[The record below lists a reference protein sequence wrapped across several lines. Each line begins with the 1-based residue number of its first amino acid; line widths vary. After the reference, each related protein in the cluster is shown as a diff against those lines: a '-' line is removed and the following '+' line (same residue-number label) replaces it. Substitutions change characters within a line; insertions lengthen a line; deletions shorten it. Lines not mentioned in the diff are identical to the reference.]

1 MGHLTPATAT
11 AQEGSAGLCPAHALV
26 REPVREGRESR
37 PDPSR
42 REHDHDHTAFSPATP
57 PLDGDP
63 QGWRTPGRLATV
75 LAAAISGLL
84 ASAAAATAAF
94 AQPIPIGD
102 GGTNPVAPVPA
113 TVRVITTGGMA
124 GWQITL
130 IALGAALAATAAAL
144 LLDRKLVGRRG
155 ATSTTA

>member
-1 MGHLTPATAT
+1 MITQRSHRRPRPWMATR
-11 AQEGSAGLCPAHALV
+11 EAGARL
-26 REPVREGRESR
+26 
-37 PDPSR
+37 
-42 REHDHDHTAFSPATP
+42 
-57 PLDGDP
+57 
-63 QGWRTPGRLATV
+63 GRLATV

-94 AQPIPIGD
+94 AQPMPIGD

-130 IALGAALAATAAAL
+130 IALGAALTATAAAL
-144 LLDRKLVGRRG
+144 LLDRKLAGRRG
-155 ATSTTA
+155 AAATAA

>member
-1 MGHLTPATAT
+1 MATRK
-11 AQEGSAGLCPAHALV
+11 AGARL
-26 REPVREGRESR
+26 GRV
-37 PDPSR
+37 
-42 REHDHDHTAFSPATP
+42 
-57 PLDGDP
+57 
-63 QGWRTPGRLATV
+63 ATV

-102 GGTNPVAPVPA
+102 GGTNPVAPVPV

-155 ATSTTA
+155 ATATTA